1 MRRPASASQTT
12 LGGRIVLSGVG
23 VHGGRPVSMALNP
36 ADSGTGVVFVRMGD
50 PGGHDVEIPA
60 LSSHLGAT
68 ELCTVLG
75 DPRGRSVATVEHL
88 LAALSALGV
97 DNATVE
103 IDGPEV
109 PVMDG
114 SAEAFV
120 DAIDRVGLARQ
131 SAPRRFI
138 RVLRPVRVDFG
149 QAFAEFRPCAG
160 RRFEV
165 GIDFDCAVIGRQTA
179 RIDLTPAS
187 FRRDVAR
194 ARTFG
199 HMRDVERLWAAG
211 FALGSSL
218 ENTVVIG
225 DNGIVN
231 PEGLRYRDEFARHK
245 LLDAIGDLALAGA
258 PILGLYRSH
267 RSGHRINAAAL
278 AALMARRDAWEFVTG
293 AERAVERAEAFADFL
308 PGLPAPAFAPER
320 S

>member
-1 MRRPASASQTT
+1 MRRPASAPQTT

-36 ADSGTGVVFVRMGD
+36 ADSGTGIVFVRMGD
-50 PGGHDVEIPA
+50 PGDHDFEIPA

-75 DPRGRSVATVEHL
+75 DPQGRCVATVEHL

-97 DNATVE
+97 DNATIE

-131 SAPRRFI
+131 TAPRRFI
-138 RVLRPVRVDFG
+138 RVLKPVRVDFG
-149 QAFAEFRPCAG
+149 RAFAEFRPHPG

-165 GIDFDCAVIGRQTA
+165 GIDFDCPVIGRQTA
-179 RIDLTPAS
+179 KVELTPAS
-187 FRRDVAR
+187 FRREVAR

-218 ENTVVIG
+218 ENTIVIG
-225 DNGIVN
+225 GNAVVN
-231 PEGLRYRDEFARHK
+231 PEGLRYADEFARHK
-245 LLDAIGDLALAGA
+245 LLDAIGDLALAGL
-258 PILGLYRSH
+258 PILGAYKAH
-267 RSGHRINAAAL
+267 CSGHRLNLGVLEAL
-278 AALMARRDAWEFVTG
+278 FASRSNYAVISGDRRRETG
-293 AERAVERAEAFADFL
+293 YAEIGNGIAV
-308 PGLPAPAFAPER
+308 PAYAPDTH
-320 S
+320 